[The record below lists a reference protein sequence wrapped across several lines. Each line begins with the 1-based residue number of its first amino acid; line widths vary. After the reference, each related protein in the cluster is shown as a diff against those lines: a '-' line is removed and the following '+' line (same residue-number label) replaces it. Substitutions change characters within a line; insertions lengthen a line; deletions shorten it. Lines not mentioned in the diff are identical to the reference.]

1 MQRRQLLGSIGGL
14 ALGAVATGSSV
25 SSVAAHGGSSASG
38 SVDSRG
44 GAVAYVRNVEEVHGH
59 LTSSVNLLERGRQSD
74 AALHAGHPTDYF
86 SAILPPLR
94 DEDPAL
100 ATELRGAM
108 KTPAS
113 RVESDSASAYRQHIN
128 NEIRPL
134 LDSAVETVIDSEFRD
149 STGFSVSVMNALAGR
164 IAGEYTAAVPSA
176 GTVDLVGE
184 YWDARGFLNRIE
196 NRHASDGSAIDGAG
210 GETLSSLRSEIEAVA
225 AAGEIGELTSQ
236 FRMETAG
243 AAETESATIHN
254 REEALAYVRNVEE
267 VKGHLHSSVE
277 LAEAGAETASLHAGH
292 PTDYTATILPPLQ
305 RVDPE
310 LASRVHEHLF
320 APSERLESDS
330 ASEFE
335 TFVTDEVYPVLDEAI
350 ATAVPGEYTGTTSF
364 DAAVFLALA
373 DRLNGE
379 YGKAVPEGETIEL
392 YGEYWDARGFLSRM
406 EPRFDQFESAL
417 DSSTRSEVSEELDII
432 TEELRHGRPAWDVA
446 GSVEALHEFLEDVA
460 AE

>member
-1 MQRRQLLGSIGGL
+1 MQRRQLLGSIGGV
-14 ALGAVATGSSV
+14 ALGAVAAGGSV
-25 SSVAAHGGSSASG
+25 SSVAAHGGSSATG
-38 SVDSRG
+38 SVDNRS

-59 LTSSVNLLERGRQSD
+59 LTSSANLFDRGRQSD

-86 SAILPPLR
+86 ATILPPLR
-94 DEDPAL
+94 NEDPAL

-108 KTPAS
+108 KTPAT
-113 RVESDSASAYRQHIN
+113 RVESDSASAYRQHIDD
-128 NEIRPL
+128 EIRPL

-196 NRHASDGSAIDGAG
+196 KRHAADGGAIDGAG

-225 AAGEIGELTSQ
+225 AASEIGELTSQ
-236 FRMETAG
+236 FRMETAA
-243 AAETESATIHN
+243 AAETESATVN
-254 REEALAYVRNVEE
+254 TREEALAYVRSVEE

-277 LAEAGAETASLHAGH
+277 LAKAGADTASLHASH

-310 LASRVHEHLF
+310 LAGRVHDHLF
-320 APSERLESDS
+320 APGERLESDS
-330 ASEFE
+330 ASEYE
-335 TFVTDEVYPVLDEAI
+335 TFVTDEVYPVLDEAL
-350 ATAVPGEYTGTTSF
+350 ATAVPDEYSGTTGF

-379 YGKAVPEGETIEL
+379 YGKAVPEGETIER

-406 EPRFDQFESAL
+406 KPRFDQFGSTL
-417 DSSTRSEVSEELDII
+417 DSSTRSEVSEELDIL
-432 TEELRHGRPAWDVA
+432 TEELRHARPAWDVA
-446 GSVEALHEFLEDVA
+446 GSVEALHEFLEDI
-460 AE
+460 AEE

>member
-1 MQRRQLLGSIGGL
+1 MSSEQKLVQAVVVGVVGG
-14 ALGAVATGSSV
+14 G
-25 SSVAAHGGSSASG
+25 GGSEGVSLADG
-38 SVDSRG
+38 DPGARGLGGVPCARRG
-44 GAVAYVRNVEEVHGH
+44 GPLPAPPTPRAARP
-59 LTSSVNLLERGRQSD
+59 GRPGGGD
-74 AALHAGHPTDYF
+74 AALPPACGTPRAAT
-86 SAILPPLR
+86 APPPLR
-94 DEDPAL
+94 DEDPTL

-108 KTPAS
+108 KTPAT

-128 NEIRPL
+128 DEIRPL

-196 NRHASDGSAIDGAG
+196 ERHAADGSAIDGAG
-210 GETLSSLRSEIEAVA
+210 GETLSSLRNEIEAVA
-225 AAGEIGELTSQ
+225 AAGEVGELTSQ

-267 VKGHLHSSVE
+267 VKGHLHPSVE
-277 LAEAGAETASLHAGH
+277 LAEAGADTASLHAGH

-310 LASRVHEHLF
+310 LAGRVHDHLF
-320 APSERLESDS
+320 APGERLESDS
-330 ASEFE
+330 ASEYE
-335 TFVTDEVYPVLDEAI
+335 TLVTDEVFPVLDEAI
-350 ATAVPGEYTGTTSF
+350 ATAVPDEYTGNASF

-406 EPRFDQFESAL
+406 KSRFEGFESAL

-446 GSVEALHEFLEDVA
+446 GSVEALHEFLGDVA
-460 AE
+460 SE

>member
-1 MQRRQLLGSIGGL
+1 MQRRKLLGSIGGL
-14 ALGAVATGSSV
+14 AVGAVAAGSSV
-25 SSVAAHGGSSASG
+25 SSVAASGGSSATG

-59 LTSSVNLLERGRQSD
+59 LTSSANLLERGRRSD
-74 AALHAGHPTDYF
+74 AELHAGHPPDYF
-86 SAILPPLR
+86 AAILPPLR
-94 DEDPAL
+94 DEDPEL
-100 ATELRGAM
+100 ATELRGAL
-108 KTPAS
+108 KTPALEVTS
-113 RVESDSASAYRQHIN
+113 LSAEAYRQHLN
-128 NEIRPL
+128 DTVRPL
-134 LDSAVETVIDSEFRD
+134 LDSAVETVVDSEFRN
-149 STGFSVSVMNALAGR
+149 STAFSVSVMNALAGR
-164 IAGEYTAAVPSA
+164 VAGEYSAAVPSA

-196 NRHASDGSAIDGAG
+196 NRHAADGGAIDGAG

-225 AAGEIGELTSQ
+225 AAGEIRELTSQ
-236 FRMETAG
+236 FRMETTA
-243 AAETESATIHN
+243 AAELESATINN

-267 VKGHLHSSVE
+267 VKGHLHSSME
-277 LAEAGAETASLHAGH
+277 LAKAGADTASLHAGH

-350 ATAVPGEYTGTTSF
+350 ATAVPDEYTGNTSF

-379 YGKAVPEGETIEL
+379 YGKAVPEGEAIEL

-406 EPRFDQFESAL
+406 EVRYEEFESAL
-417 DSSTRSEVSEELDII
+417 DSDTRAEVSEELDILRN
-432 TEELRHGRPAWDVA
+432 ELETADYAWDVD
-446 GSVEALHEFLEDVA
+446 GSVETLHEFLEDIA